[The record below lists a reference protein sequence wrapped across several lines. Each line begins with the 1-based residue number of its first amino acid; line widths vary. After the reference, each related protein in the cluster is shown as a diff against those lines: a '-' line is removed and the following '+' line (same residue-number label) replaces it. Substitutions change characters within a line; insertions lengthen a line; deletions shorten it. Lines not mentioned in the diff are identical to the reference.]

1 MRTPLL
7 NAVQNAVAEVANE
20 HALTTRRT
28 LLRRAGAG
36 AVGLTALG
44 RVTPA
49 ARAASQPRIVVV
61 GAGLAGLSAAYRLKR
76 AGYTAQ
82 VYEASD
88 RVGGRCWTLRG
99 AFADGQIV
107 EHGAI

>member
-20 HALTTRRT
+20 EARTTRRT
-28 LLRRAGAG
+28 LLRHAGAG

-44 RVTPA
+44 RLTPP
-49 ARAASQPRIVVV
+49 ARAAAQPKIVVV

-76 AGYTAQ
+76 AGYAAQ
-82 VYEASD
+82 VYEASE
-88 RVGGRCWTLRG
+88 RIGGRCWTLRG
-99 AFADGQIV
+99 AFADGQIA
-107 EHGAI
+107 EHGG